1 MIDPKIILMSISTDL
16 GESFLDAV
24 RYDTFEEVIAFFDSV
39 KNQKNSNSE
48 SNDESES
55 HVKSINP
62 SESNPSFASLLL
74 NFVDEYGKT
83 ALHIAAANGNLKLV
97 TWLLSLGAVQCP
109 NESGN
114 TPLHWAALNGH
125 MEVSQTL
132 VHKYGD
138 AI

>member
-1 MIDPKIILMSISTDL
+1 MSISTDL